1 MKKKVF
7 GKNDKDNVDFLN
19 VLLQIQPVQEQLIS
33 AMDPEFILSSYRQI
47 KRNTPRKHVLAKKK

>member
-33 AMDPEFILSSYRQI
+33 AMDPEFILSSYR
-47 KRNTPRKHVLAKKK
+47 